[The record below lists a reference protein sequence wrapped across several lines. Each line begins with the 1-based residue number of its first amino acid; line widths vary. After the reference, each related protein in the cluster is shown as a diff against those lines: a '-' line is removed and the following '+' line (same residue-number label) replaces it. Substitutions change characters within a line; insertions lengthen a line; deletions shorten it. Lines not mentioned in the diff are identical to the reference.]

1 MWQSGGAKVWLVFSD
16 EPPALTVEHRSVAS
30 SELHC
35 CHKAQ
40 VVDVVFLP
48 SRMIKTKAYKY
59 ICSSPFNWIFR
70 LDNLS
75 LVSLEWARATEGGSK
90 DEQLHHEMVSR
101 AFRAVT
107 GFGVFY

>member
-1 MWQSGGAKVWLVFSD
+1 MFSD
-16 EPPALTVEHRSVAS
+16 EPPAFNVEHRSVAS

-75 LVSLEWARATEGGSK
+75 LVSLEWARATKEEARMSDSIMRWCPGHLELS
-90 DEQLHHEMVSR
+90 QAL
-101 AFRAVT
+101 
-107 GFGVFY
+107 GFSTDSG